1 MSIPET
7 EAEYQRL
14 VDSKIL
20 RNKGEVPDTGNEMIA
35 INLDK
40 EALNTL
46 KTKSLSWLK
55 SNAMSPSGLRTFW
68 KNDNTWYEIVQ
79 RELGFSLPTQ
89 VTGGKKKR
97 KFRTANSR
105 QSRTTRKNR
114 RTKRN
119 KRVRGSK
126 RRT

>member
-7 EAEYQRL
+7 DAEYQRL

-46 KTKSLSWLK
+46 KTKNLSWLK

-68 KNDNTWYEIVQ
+68 KTDNTWYEIVQ
-79 RELGFSLPTQ
+79 RELGFNLPYQ
-89 VTGGKKKR
+89 VVTGTGGKKKR
-97 KFRTANSR
+97 KIRTTARKSK
-105 QSRTTRKNR
+105 TTRKNR
-114 RTKRN
+114 IKR
-119 KRVRGSK
+119 SK
-126 RRT
+126 RRKEHKT